1 MGKEIPA
8 IPAPPQTLCPLAPTA
23 FWMCW
28 GQLLSASTEQK
39 QVPFLSWY
47 MLLIMLVIKCCSSA
61 LGTTTARP
69 GDQTAQFVY
78 VWIYVNVPFMA
89 EKKTTV
95 QLSWVYIS
103 IQEENHKQNT
113 LNPFARLQRFE
124 GCFMVWRKELIQ
136 VAMTEFSFLC
146 HELKS
151 DAREDVEL
159 SG

>member
-1 MGKEIPA
+1 MGKEILA
-8 IPAPPQTLCPLAPTA
+8 IPAPPQTFCPLAPTA

-28 GQLLSASTEQK
+28 GQLLSASMEQK

-47 MLLIMLVIKCCSSA
+47 ILLIMLVIKCCSFA
-61 LGTTTARP
+61 LGTTAARP
-69 GDQTAQFVY
+69 GAETAQFVY
-78 VWIYVNVPFMA
+78 VWIYVNVPPFMWSFWGKG
-89 EKKTTV
+89 KKTTV

-151 DAREDVEL
+151 DAC
-159 SG
+159 